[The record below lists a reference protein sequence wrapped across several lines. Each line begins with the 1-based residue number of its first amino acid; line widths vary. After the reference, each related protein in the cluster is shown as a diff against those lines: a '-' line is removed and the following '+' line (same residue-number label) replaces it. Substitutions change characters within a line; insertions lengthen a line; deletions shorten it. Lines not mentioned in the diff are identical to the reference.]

1 MSGGVKVGVEQ
12 GDGQLPQDD
21 ADGYGD
27 VQGVFGAEL
36 GDFDAAVGS
45 VDGFLLHSFY
55 FVSEYQGVFPVRGDA
70 EIFEGGG
77 VFCLFDGKY
86 LVSFAF
92 QSGDDRQGVF
102 GIFPVDSVLGTEGGF
117 VHLAVFRGG
126 GDAAKV
132 YLFDAESVRCPEY
145 GAYVVLAADVV
156 QDDDYRGFAGLFEL
170 LGADSVQFFVLQF
183 AVHGGRVW
191 LF

>member
-36 GDFDAAVGS
+36 RDFDAAVGS
-45 VDGFLLHSFY
+45 VDGFLLHSFH

-77 VFCLFDGKY
+77 VFRLFDGKY

-92 QSGDDRQGVF
+92 QSGDDR
-102 GIFPVDSVLGTEGGF
+102 
-117 VHLAVFRGG
+117 
-126 GDAAKV
+126 
-132 YLFDAESVRCPEY
+132 
-145 GAYVVLAADVV
+145 
-156 QDDDYRGFAGLFEL
+156 
-170 LGADSVQFFVLQF
+170 
-183 AVHGGRVW
+183 
-191 LF
+191 